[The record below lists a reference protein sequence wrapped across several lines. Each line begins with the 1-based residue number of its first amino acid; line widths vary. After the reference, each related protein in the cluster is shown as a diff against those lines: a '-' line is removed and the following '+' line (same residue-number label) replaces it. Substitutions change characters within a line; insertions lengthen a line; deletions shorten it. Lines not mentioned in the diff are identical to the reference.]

1 MNAYDRI
8 SLNLASHPLKN
19 RRFFF
24 TCLAVSIVFILG
36 LVAWG
41 GYLYSKYYGEVEQI
55 NTTIDRL
62 SALTQGNLR
71 EKTRY
76 QTQIEAARK
85 EYQARVDYMNNIIGK
100 KSFPWLDLL
109 ASLEQSLPETCYIIS
124 MTPNI
129 DKDNWLT
136 LRFEVVSPS
145 INDLLEFITNLQ
157 NLNLDQIT
165 LSSEDRNDEGL
176 LLTEVNLRYERTI

>member
-1 MNAYDRI
+1 MNMYDRM
-8 SLNLASHPLKN
+8 SLNLASNPLKN

-24 TCLAVSIVFILG
+24 TCLVVSMVFIVIL
-36 LVAWG
+36 LAWG
-41 GYLYSKYYGEVEQI
+41 GYLYSKYSVEVKQI

-62 SALTQGNLR
+62 SALTQENLR
-71 EKTRY
+71 EQTRY
-76 QTQIEAARK
+76 QTQIEAAKK
-85 EYQARVDYMNNIIGK
+85 EYQVKVDYMNNIIVK

-109 ASLEQSLPETCYIIS
+109 ASLEQSLPETCYIVS

-157 NLNLDQIT
+157 KLNLDQIT